1 LKFYIEKDYKG
12 MSRKAADLTA
22 DKINQKKGMILGL
35 ATGSTPIGLYQ
46 KWIEKCKK
54 GELSFRDVKT
64 FNLDEYLGLP
74 KEHSQS
80 YWTFMQ
86 EQLFQHIDIDPTN
99 VRIPCG
105 DHEDPEEHCK
115 EYEREL
121 DACGGVDLQILGIG
135 RNGHIGFNEPGESF
149 ENETHVVRLAEDTRV
164 VNSRFFDDLSEVPTH
179 AITMGLKSIMKA
191 KEIILLASGD
201 EKSEAIYRTLFGEID
216 SDTPASILRLHPNVS
231 MIVDEGAAA
240 KVKGQI

>member
-1 LKFYIEKDYKG
+1 
-12 MSRKAADLTA
+12 LTA

-86 EQLFQHIDIDPTN
+86 EQLFQHIDIDPVN